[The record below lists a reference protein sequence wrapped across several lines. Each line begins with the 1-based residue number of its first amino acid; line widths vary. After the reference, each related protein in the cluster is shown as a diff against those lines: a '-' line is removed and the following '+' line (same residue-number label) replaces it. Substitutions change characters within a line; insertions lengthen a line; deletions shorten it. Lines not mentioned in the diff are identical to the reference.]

1 MYFDSILLVCV
12 CCSLCC
18 NSRSQGNET
27 EIMLV
32 CQVEDLVGK
41 FGCNKIIGGPE
52 GTKLGVEVGERNW
65 EFEINRETLVYIK

>member
-1 MYFDSILLVCV
+1 
-12 CCSLCC
+12 
-18 NSRSQGNET
+18 
-27 EIMLV
+27 MLV